1 MREWNNLS
9 EWIVTALKERGYT
22 EPTKIQ
28 SEAIPVILEGKDV
41 LAGSE
46 TGSGKTLAFGLP
58 ALEMIDTESK
68 GVEVLVICPTRE
80 LAIQVNDDIKAIA
93 KAKEGANVVPVYGG
107 SDFVRQIKLVKKNAK
122 IVVGT
127 PGRLIDH
134 IERRTLRLKNL
145 KMVVL
150 DEADEMLNMGF
161 KPDIDKILK
170 GVSKNTQIVMFS
182 ATLSEDIKKI
192 TLAYQKNAVHI
203 QIGKSN
209 SPIERVRQSF
219 VYVGAKDKKKAFMEL
234 MNEYAKDRKIVFC
247 NTKKMTQTVYEM
259 LKDYGFRS
267 IVLHGDMDQK
277 ERKIAMEQFKSGKA
291 NTLIAT
297 DVAGRGIDVKDLTLV
312 INFDMPT
319 NSEPYIHRIG
329 RTGRAGKDGEAITI
343 INNGDG
349 LRRLRELAS
358 STGTKLYEKIVSVSV
373 SSVPKKDNIY
383 GKARRQSEK
392 KSIKSK
398 KTFSGN
404 KKDFGNNK
412 KGFSDNKKS
421 FDNKSFKKDRQIA
434 KKYAKI
440 GKTQKVNR
448 GK

>member
-1 MREWNNLS
+1 MREWSNLS
-9 EWIVTALKERGYT
+9 EWIVTALKERRYK

-93 KAKEGANVVPVYGG
+93 KAKDGANVVPVYGG

-134 IERRTLRLKNL
+134 IERRTLKLKDL

-161 KPDIDKILK
+161 KPDIDKILS

-182 ATLSEDIKKI
+182 ATLSDDIKKI
-192 TLAYQKNAVHI
+192 TLAYQKDAVHI

-219 VYVGAKDKKKAFMEL
+219 VYVGAKDKKKALLEL
-234 MNEYAKDRKIVFC
+234 MSEYALDRKIIFC

-259 LKDYGFRS
+259 LKDAGFRS

-297 DVAGRGIDVKDLTLV
+297 DVAGRGIDVKDLTMV
-312 INFDMPT
+312 INFDMPL

-358 STGTKLYEKIVSVSV
+358 STGTKLYEKIVGVSV
-373 SSVPKKDNIY
+373 SSVPKKAKPY
-383 GKARRQSEK
+383 GKSLRPSNK
-392 KSIKSK
+392 KSSKSRKTFGDSK
-398 KTFSGN
+398 KG
-404 KKDFGNNK
+404 FGDNK
-412 KGFSDNKKS
+412 KGFG
-421 FDNKSFKKDRQIA
+421 NKSFKKDKQKTNR
-434 KKYAKI
+434 YAKI
-440 GKTQKVNR
+440 GKSQKYR
-448 GK
+448 

>member
-93 KAKEGANVVPVYGG
+93 KAKDGANVVPVYGG

-373 SSVPKKDNIY
+373 SSAPKKNNLY